1 MNDITTD
8 KDKVTKVK
16 TPKALALA
24 CVKGTAASL
33 HPQVQ
38 KIVENYG
45 NQLIDLYH
53 KLQQKNVQLSKME
66 KNIDFIPRSARINF
80 ELYVRPTIKQST
92 DFTSI
97 QSETTDLIKSFQ
109 LNIKSQIM
117 KTMRLD
123 ISHLKN
129 EIDNIVCQ
137 LIFYMSKAFYLQFN
151 PKVATPSTIYIP
163 LLRCYPP
170 ILPTSPVPGIHMRE
184 I

>member
-1 MNDITTD
+1 
-8 KDKVTKVK
+8 
-16 TPKALALA
+16 
-24 CVKGTAASL
+24 
-33 HPQVQ
+33 
-38 KIVENYG
+38 
-45 NQLIDLYH
+45 
-53 KLQQKNVQLSKME
+53 ME

-184 I
+184 IWCNFHNLLRHKITLLVEESISPLPQNSLTSSVKL